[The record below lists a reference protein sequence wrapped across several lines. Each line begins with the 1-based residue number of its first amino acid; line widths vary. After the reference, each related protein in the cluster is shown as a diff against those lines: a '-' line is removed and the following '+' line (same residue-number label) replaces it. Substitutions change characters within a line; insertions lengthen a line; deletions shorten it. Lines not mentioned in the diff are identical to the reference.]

1 MLPAAHRLTDPA
13 AFSDT
18 VRSGVRAGSRV
29 LVVHLRV
36 DAGSPG
42 ESSTPARVGLVVSK
56 AVGGAVVRTRVKR
69 RLRHQMAA
77 LLPMLP
83 MGSITVVRALPP
95 AASATSAELAEEL
108 RGGLVRCLGRTPAK
122 VAPEKVAQ

>member
-18 VRSGVRAGSRV
+18 VRTGVRAGSRA

-36 DAGSPG
+36 DPAGRTAP
-42 ESSTPARVGLVVSK
+42 RVGLVVSK

-69 RLRHQMAA
+69 RLRHQVATELA
-77 LLPMLP
+77 MLP
-83 MGSITVVRALPP
+83 AGSTVVLRANPP
-95 AASATSAELAEEL
+95 AADATSAQLSEEL
-108 RGGLVRCLGRTPAK
+108 HTGLTRCLERTREMATR
-122 VAPEKVAQ
+122 